1 VVSLDKNKK
10 ALFSMKFL
18 SFIALFFSIHLMV
31 FAKETIVKD
40 FDGDGKFDKVS
51 INFETKKIDFL
62 LSGSNYEKQ
71 SSLAFDYLDQDAFIE
86 ETKRGFMIVNKIG
99 DVLFTSYFK
108 YNRQSKKL
116 ELSAIKRTI
125 VSDDLSKE
133 NGESIYSVSTKEFV
147 AKWSSLDKLSNKV
160 ITLPV
165 LKTTIDLEPISLN
178 DFSDAF
184 LNKLNQQSLVFYKNE
199 MSKLK

>member
-1 VVSLDKNKK
+1 
-10 ALFSMKFL
+10 MKFL

>member
-1 VVSLDKNKK
+1 MVSLDKYLKV
-10 ALFSMKFL
+10 LFSMRFL
-18 SFIALFFSIHLMV
+18 SFITLFFSIHLMV

-71 SSLAFDYLDQDAFIE
+71 SSLTFDYLDQDAFIE

-160 ITLPV
+160 ITLPI

-178 DFSDAF
+178 DFNDAF